1 MTTNGISSRP
11 CVGVVMLNTA
21 FPRFHGDIGNPA
33 SFDSMG
39 VDVRY
44 KVVDTATVGEVITAS
59 GINNSVTDALLEAI
73 HDFSKEGVDL
83 ILTSCGFLSELQTRF
98 QRASSVPVVASS
110 LELLPMLQRAYGDNE
125 VMGVMTYDSLR
136 LNSKNLGMIPDTKFS
151 PASDAS
157 AVSEYDNLIVRGM
170 QNACAFYTMIAESK
184 TQVDYDVLTVEV
196 CREAEK
202 FNNHN
207 HRGQKQI
214 SALVL
219 ECTNLSPFRQ
229 EIRRIVNV
237 PVFDILDA
245 ARLFLSGIHS
255 GSN

>member
-1 MTTNGISSRP
+1 MSEERNRP

-21 FPRFHGDIGNPA
+21 FPRFYGDIGNPS

-44 KVVDTATVGEVITAS
+44 KVVDAATVGQVVTAS
-59 GINNSVTDALLEAI
+59 GIEASVTDALLEAI

-98 QRASSVPVVASS
+98 KRTSSVPVVASS
-110 LELLPMLQRAYGDNE
+110 LELLPMLQRVYGSDE
-125 VMGVMTYDSLR
+125 VIAVMTYDSSR
-136 LNSKNLGMIPDTKFS
+136 LNSNHLGMIPDSESTA
-151 PASDAS
+151 ASE
-157 AVSEYDNLIVRGM
+157 VNEYDNLIIQGM
-170 QNACAFYTMIAESK
+170 ENTSAFYAMIAESK
-184 TQVDYDVLTVEV
+184 TQVDYDVLAAEV

-202 FNNHN
+202 LVSDDY
-207 HRGQKQI
+207 RGQKRAA
-214 SALVL
+214 ALVL
-219 ECTNLSPFRQ
+219 ECTNLSPYRQ

-245 ARLFLSGIHS
+245 ARLLLLGIYSESH
-255 GSN
+255 